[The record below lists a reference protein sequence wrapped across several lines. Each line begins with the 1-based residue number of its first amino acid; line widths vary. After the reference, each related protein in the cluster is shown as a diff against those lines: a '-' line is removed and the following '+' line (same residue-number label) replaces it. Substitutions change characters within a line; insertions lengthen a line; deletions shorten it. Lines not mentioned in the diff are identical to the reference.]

1 VKAPKTVDVETG
13 WQLLMILLLSG
24 CVPNVAPSTQV
35 QGICV
40 ETSVSVIMSSAA
52 FPGRGIDIGPVETI
66 LPTEK
71 KPYAWPDGTMGV
83 IRIGTDYRFFGA
95 AAGFPRRTAGTLDDP
110 TALEVQNLKIEN
122 LGKPYHYA
130 AGRPVYEDRDSGTL
144 LMFYHAEFYTFPP
157 G

>member
-1 VKAPKTVDVETG
+1 
-13 WQLLMILLLSG
+13 M
-24 CVPNVAPSTQV
+24 
-35 QGICV
+35 
-40 ETSVSVIMSSAA
+40 
-52 FPGRGIDIGPVETI
+52 ETI

-83 IRIGTDYRFFGA
+83 IRIGTDFRFFGA

-130 AGRPVYEDRDSGTL
+130 AGGPVYEDAAQERYSCSIMRNFTPSRRDIFHST
-144 LMFYHAEFYTFPP
+144 AS
-157 G
+157 